1 VKRLRLFTPP
11 SLRTPPGL
19 LTLLGLLSALSC
31 SDEAAPSPSGENCGF
46 EQDAAFTFTEV
57 VLNTAASSA
66 DCPEVSAEQ
75 VNGAEEP
82 DCDRALR
89 DCELQLSCSFE
100 AIEGLTVR
108 GRGSLRTADSG
119 ADLFGAIRV
128 ESGNLL
134 CEYQVVATLL

>member
-1 VKRLRLFTPP
+1 MRWLTP
-11 SLRTPPGL
+11 
-19 LTLLGLLSALSC
+19 LTLITALSC
-31 SDEAAPSPSGENCGF
+31 SDEPGAAPPSGENCGF

-57 VLNTAASSA
+57 MLDTEASSA
-66 DCPEVSAEQ
+66 DCPTVSAEQ

-108 GRGSLRTADSG
+108 GRGSLRAADSG

-128 ESGNLL
+128 ESGSLL
-134 CEYQVVATLL
+134 CEYQVVASLL